1 METDRDEDRA
11 KNCPFERL
19 FVRLTGS
26 QSYWVEERKRERSW
40 WNRFYERT
48 INYDLSKQDY
58 QPLATSTVFAL
69 YTSSSMQVQYT
80 RFAPCFLFFFF
91 PSFFV
96 FSLSFFFFFFF
107 SFRFR
112 FLSFFL
118 SSFLI
123 LTTLIVSIPFRYYF
137 SIAVLRSCIKRVIKI
152 SRRQ

>member
-69 YTSSSMQVQYT
+69 FVEFVDAGAIHTLCSV
-80 RFAPCFLFFFF
+80 LFI
-91 PSFFV
+91 
-96 FSLSFFFFFFF
+96 FFF
-107 SFRFR
+107 SFLFR

>member
-91 PSFFV
+91 SF
-96 FSLSFFFFFFF
+96 L
-107 SFRFR
+107 FR

>member
-91 PSFFV
+91 FLPFSFSLF
-96 FSLSFFFFFFF
+96 LSFFFFNLDDVN
-107 SFRFR
+107 RFY
-112 FLSFFL
+112 
-118 SSFLI
+118 
-123 LTTLIVSIPFRYYF
+123 TVSILFLDR
-137 SIAVLRSCIKRVIKI
+137 RSAIVH
-152 SRRQ
+152 